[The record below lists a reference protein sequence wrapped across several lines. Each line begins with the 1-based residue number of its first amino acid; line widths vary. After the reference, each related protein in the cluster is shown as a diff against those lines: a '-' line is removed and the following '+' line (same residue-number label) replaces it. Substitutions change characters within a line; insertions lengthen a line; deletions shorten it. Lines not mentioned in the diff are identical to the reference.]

1 MNIKLLKDK
10 YVFVD
15 FDGTLCEYRYYG
27 HLSGKTIEPTGVN
40 LGGQTL
46 NELLFNSYDSVRPL
60 KTMQKLLRKLDPNK
74 IYVLGAIVTYNEIK
88 TKIKWLKKH
97 YPFIK
102 EDNLIFVADLDI
114 KTEVLQEYSKKL
126 NVKFEDIIFIDDKLD
141 VLRNAE
147 EQGIP
152 SYHITSFVD

>member
-27 HLSGKTIEPTGVN
+27 HLSGKTINPTDVN
-40 LGGQTL
+40 VGGQTL
-46 NELLFNSYDSVRPL
+46 NELLFNSYDSIRPL
-60 KTMQKLLRKLDPNK
+60 KTMQQLLKQLDPNK
-74 IYVLGAIVTYNEIK
+74 IYILGAIVTYNEIK
-88 TKIKWLKKH
+88 TKIKWLKKY

-102 EDNLIFVADLDI
+102 EENLVFVADLDI
-114 KTEVLQEYSKKL
+114 KTEVLKEYSKKL
-126 NVKFEDIIFIDDKLD
+126 NIKLEDMAFIDDKLEA
-141 VLRNAE
+141 LRNAE

-152 SYHITSFVD
+152 AYHITSFVD